1 MQSEVTQMQKDIHG
15 MASIPTYNIHL
26 HVDISH
32 KAHDNYA
39 TIHKL
44 KEANNKENLRGHAW
58 ILLRRWN
65 NRHHRWMKGEN

>member
-1 MQSEVTQMQKDIHG
+1 MQSEVTQMHKDIHG

-44 KEANNKENLRGHAW
+44 KEANNKENLRGHA
-58 ILLRRWN
+58 
-65 NRHHRWMKGEN
+65 